1 MGYEVADFVVAGPDR
16 IAFIHAKHGRGK
28 KLSASVLQDVI
39 GQAMKNLPHLQPVDP
54 PVPTRRD
61 WDKVWN
67 LGQGYEEVGR
77 QRVGAYDGVGEMWT
91 AMRDVITD
99 PNSQR
104 EVWLL
109 LGQALSKTDLVDDLQ
124 SDNTSPQTIQ
134 IYALLHNAWAACQQL
149 GVRLRVFCSP

>member
-1 MGYEVADFVVAGPDR
+1 MGYEVADFVVAGADR
-16 IAFIHAKHGRGK
+16 IAFIHAKHGGGT
-28 KLSASVLQDVI
+28 KLSASVLQEVI
-39 GQAMKNLPHLQPVDP
+39 GQALKNLPHLQPVEP

-61 WDKVWN
+61 WFKEWN
-67 LGQGYEEVGR
+67 LGEEYEPVGR
-77 QRVGAYDGVGEMWT
+77 QRVGAYKDVDELWT

-99 PNSQR
+99 PNTQR
-104 EVWLL
+104 EVWLF

-124 SDNTSPQTIQ
+124 SDDTSPQTIQ